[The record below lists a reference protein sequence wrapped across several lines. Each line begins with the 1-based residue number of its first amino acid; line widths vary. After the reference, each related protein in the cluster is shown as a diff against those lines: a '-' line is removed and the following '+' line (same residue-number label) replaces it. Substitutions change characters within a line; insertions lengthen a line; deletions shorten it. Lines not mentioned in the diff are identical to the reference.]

1 MLFSWVHP
9 FRDVSPFRIRPG
21 LRRATFPA
29 GKGFWGVPAP
39 LSVFFWALA
48 LAVVFAVL
56 PLIRQPFGLPPS
68 PEGEGFGAAQPRM
81 CYGKPTWSAGA
92 ASALRTANI
101 PIRPPPCNESGDP
114 QKVVVYHQGGRLKL
128 PAATGRPPRKMTV
141 CNGRWL

>member
-1 MLFSWVHP
+1 MTERAFPVVSLLNTGTLPLSDENQRFSPALPEGEPRGVLFSWVHP

-92 ASALRTANI
+92 C
-101 PIRPPPCNESGDP
+101 PRPTHG
-114 QKVVVYHQGGRLKL
+114 
-128 PAATGRPPRKMTV
+128 
-141 CNGRWL
+141 

>member
-1 MLFSWVHP
+1 MGELAISLVWGMVICGEEVWALVVGVALRP
-9 FRDVSPFRIRPG
+9 LIRPG

-92 ASALRTANI
+92 ASALRT
-101 PIRPPPCNESGDP
+101 
-114 QKVVVYHQGGRLKL
+114 VYVSFVQIIE
-128 PAATGRPPRKMTV
+128 P
-141 CNGRWL
+141 

>member
-68 PEGEGFGAAQPRM
+68 PEGEGFGAVVRRRIFPLHSASEF
-81 CYGKPTWSAGA
+81 GKLGRIHPVLAGFRNLDLEEISYAGYTATCSGFA
-92 ASALRTANI
+92 A
-101 PIRPPPCNESGDP
+101 
-114 QKVVVYHQGGRLKL
+114 
-128 PAATGRPPRKMTV
+128 
-141 CNGRWL
+141 